1 MSSDTAKKT
10 PKLSGSR
17 KFYEHSPPHCLISS
31 VNPPHPI
38 LCKTK
43 SSSTHE
49 NPTYFKYCN
58 SHTQNDRETLP
69 TATRKNTAK
78 INFMLL
84 KMCTRFWPTEV
95 SLLRVIQI
103 KSFLGSPPTQV
114 FLVCL
119 CKQRDVGQQFTCKK
133 GRKSFF
139 LNDAS
144 GMHKNFE
151 TIVPWHPRPEI
162 ATRTAILQI
171 VRFDVTCS
179 RLLNTSRLLKKSSV
193 VSHWKRLVAGHIL
206 LQLGKSRYVREK
218 FGNVCTSANVAIVNV
233 GISPTTPYTT

>member
-10 PKLSGSR
+10 TKLSGSR
-17 KFYEHSPPHCLISS
+17 KLYEHIPRPHCLISS
-31 VNPPHPI
+31 INPPHPI

-43 SSSTHE
+43 SSSTHG

-84 KMCTRFWPTEV
+84 KMCTRIRPTEV

-103 KSFLGSPPTQV
+103 KSFLGSPATRV

-119 CKQRDVGQQFTCKK
+119 CKQHDVGQQFTCKK

-144 GMHKNFE
+144 GMHKNSE

-162 ATRTAILQI
+162 ATWTAILQI
-171 VRFDVTCS
+171 VQFDVTCS

-193 VSHWKRLVAGHIL
+193 VCQSLGATSGWQPLTIREIKICEREVWKCLH
-206 LQLGKSRYVREK
+206 QCKCCY
-218 FGNVCTSANVAIVNV
+218 C
-233 GISPTTPYTT
+233 

>member
-1 MSSDTAKKT
+1 MSSDTAKKNKT
-10 PKLSGSR
+10 FRFEKALWAQ
-17 KFYEHSPPHCLISS
+17 PPHCLISS

-84 KMCTRFWPTEV
+84 KMCTRIWPTEV
-95 SLLRVIQI
+95 SLLWVIQI
-103 KSFLGSPPTQV
+103 KSFLGSPPMRV

-119 CKQRDVGQQFTCKK
+119 CKQGDVGQQFACKK
-133 GRKSFF
+133 GRNSFF

-151 TIVPWHPRPEI
+151 TIVPWHPCTEI
-162 ATRTAILQI
+162 ATQTAILQI
-171 VRFDVTCS
+171 VRFDVTHS

-193 VSHWKRLVAGHIL
+193 VCQSLGATSGWQHPLTIREIKICEREVWKCLH
-206 LQLGKSRYVREK
+206 QCKCCY
-218 FGNVCTSANVAIVNV
+218 C
-233 GISPTTPYTT
+233 